1 MGPGAT
7 FPPARPRQVSAPT
20 QCSVRGGFRAA
31 GAGFEVVGH
40 DPVLDAGR
48 GQNLHGD
55 DAPAPGQRVL
65 KMLEDARL
73 Q

>member
-31 GAGFEVVGH
+31 PSEDDVPKVGQHVVGWIEI
-40 DPVLDAGR
+40 DPSGLGEPFR
-48 GQNLHGD
+48 CPQC
-55 DAPAPGQRVL
+55 R
-65 KMLEDARL
+65 
-73 Q
+73 